1 MKPLIRWALFLA
13 VPLLLVLSLSA
24 GAGVAPAAKAQPVKP
39 RTLVTAKG
47 LMHGFAQDGKA
58 IAWIAGP
65 LHRPWSVYVR
75 GPNARKTWVVGKVDE
90 TDYEVPGRVITR
102 PLALAGT
109 RALWTTFTGGAS
121 WVYTDV
127 ATGAPGMRQLSVN
140 EYEIWEPGPDESPV
154 PEVVGD
160 GTTLAYGVVLE
171 GCRPE
176 NPWDIPRACA
186 ELYSGPGNGVVVVAH
201 AYNPPA
207 IGGIAP
213 PVMLALSQGRVAV
226 VPAASPR
233 RNDGYGPRP
242 VENGPVAVYDLSGQ
256 LLSTVHP
263 IGTVREVALAWPT
276 LSVIVERPDGTKALE
291 LYDVRAPQGT
301 AVANPMRISLGAT
314 DLAASEVGTVFRVG
328 SRIYFRPGR
337 PHVENAV
344 ARSVCQADSTPIGL
358 SIEGHR
364 IAWAVN
370 VKGQG
375 RVVALTVP

>member
-1 MKPLIRWALFLA
+1 M
-13 VPLLLVLSLSA
+13 
-24 GAGVAPAAKAQPVKP
+24 
-39 RTLVTAKG
+39 TAKG
-47 LMHGFAQDGKA
+47 LIHGFAQDGKA

-65 LHRPWSVYVR
+65 LHRSWNVYVR
-75 GPNARKTWVVGKVDE
+75 GPNARKTWVVGKADE
-90 TDYEVPGRVITR
+90 IDYEVPGRVITL

-109 RALWTTFTGGAS
+109 RTLWTTFTHGAS
-121 WVYTDV
+121 WGYTDV
-127 ATGAPGMRQLSVN
+127 ATGAPGMRQVSVN
-140 EYEIWEPGPDESPV
+140 EYQIWEPGLNESPV
-154 PEVVGD
+154 PGVVGD
-160 GTTLAYGVVLE
+160 GATLAYGVVLE

-176 NPWDIPRACA
+176 TWDIPRNCA
-186 ELYSGPGNGVVVVAH
+186 ELQSGPGNGVVVVAH
-201 AYNPPA
+201 SYNPPA
-207 IGGIAP
+207 IGGIPP

-233 RNDGYGPRP
+233 PNDGYGPRP
-242 VENGPVAVYDLSGQ
+242 AENGPVGVYDLAGR

-263 IGTVREVALAWPT
+263 IGTVRDVALAWPT

-291 LYDVRAPQGT
+291 LYDVRAPKGI

-328 SRIYFRPGR
+328 TRIYFRHAR
-337 PHVENAV
+337 PHAENEMPL
-344 ARSVCQADSTPIGL
+344 SVCQAASTPIGL